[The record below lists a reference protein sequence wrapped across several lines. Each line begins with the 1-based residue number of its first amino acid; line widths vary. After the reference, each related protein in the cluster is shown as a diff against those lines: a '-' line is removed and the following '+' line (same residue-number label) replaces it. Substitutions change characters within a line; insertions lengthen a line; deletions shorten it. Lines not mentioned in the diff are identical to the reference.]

1 MFEPNTSKTVGGMS
15 YIQAISP
22 SSNYNVNFNGGK
34 LFTSTPLSA
43 AGINWSVLECV
54 ARTAKSFE
62 ANGYKVVVF
71 TKGGTYTMDHLRP
84 SGFQDYDNGKT
95 LAIFNTS
102 ESIRLAVGAGG
113 RKFGPSVIA
122 PFSEVTIDDNNA
134 FNDGYVVA
142 KTFRSTQTY
151 QQLHGSPYKGGFQCV

>member
-1 MFEPNTSKTVGGMS
+1 VYDPSASKTVGRMS
-15 YIQAISP
+15 YMQAISP

-34 LFTSTPLSA
+34 QFTTNPLGT
-43 AGINWSVLECV
+43 AGIDFSVLECV
-54 ARTAKSFE
+54 ARSAKSFE

-71 TKGGTYTMDHLRP
+71 TKGGTYTMDDLRP

-95 LAIFNTS
+95 LAIFNTYDAV
-102 ESIRLAVGAGG
+102 RLAVGAGG

-122 PFSEVTIDDNNA
+122 PFSDVTIDDNNA

-142 KTFRSTQTY
+142 KSFKSTQTY
-151 QQLHGSPYKGGFQCV
+151 QQLHGSAYKGGLQCV